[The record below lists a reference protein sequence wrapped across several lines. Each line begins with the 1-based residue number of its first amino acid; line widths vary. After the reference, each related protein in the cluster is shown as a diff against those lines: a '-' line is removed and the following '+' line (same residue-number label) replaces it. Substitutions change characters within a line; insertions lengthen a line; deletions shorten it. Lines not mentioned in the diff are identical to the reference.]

1 MKSPLRISS
10 ALIGAAQKVADIQKR
25 SVPNQIEYWAELGR
39 AVERILDP
47 ADVYAVTQGFKKITV
62 ESVATEALNP
72 DEVFAAVEKSRS
84 NGTLAEKITK
94 AGCYYEVSR
103 EHPGMLDRVNTE
115 TGERQTGHFCNGKF
129 IPA

>member
-1 MKSPLRISS
+1 M
-10 ALIGAAQKVADIQKR
+10 
-25 SVPNQIEYWAELGR
+25 
-39 AVERILDP
+39 ERILDP

-103 EHPGMLDRVNTE
+103 ERPGMLDRVNTE
-115 TGERQTGHFCNGKF
+115 TGERQTGHFYNGKF